1 MIKEQLTGS
10 KTRQGNHLFIEE
22 VVYMTVSAK
31 QTEAPEKRSFAA
43 RLGSSARK
51 FGATLGPPV
60 LAVILSMIA
69 GAIVILITRPNRSV
83 DPFTNIFNAYSALF
97 TGSYG
102 SLSSISD
109 TLVTVSPLIFASIS
123 VAIAFRAGLFNI
135 GAAGQLAV
143 GAMAADIVGLTFT
156 SWPSWV
162 LIPTML
168 LVSILAGAIWGGI
181 AGFLKAWRGAHEV
194 VTTIMLNWIAFYLTD
209 YLINSAPF
217 AAPFGTTQ
225 TIALPPN
232 ATLPPIVGVYNQI
245 FAGGQPVLD
254 TFTYKIDVSIFLAL
268 IALVVYWF
276 IISRTTFG
284 YEIRVIGQN
293 PKAAKYAGIP
303 TRRNIFLVMAIA
315 GGFAGLA
322 GSTNLMGQPGYN
334 LTATAFSILP
344 TGFDAI
350 AVALLGQ
357 TTAIGILL
365 ASLLIGGLR
374 SGSTAMQAIAH
385 VDPNLVLII
394 EALVLFFIAIEFIP
408 VFRRML
414 PRWLRPRFVPRLQA
428 GTIDTTVIGVTAKG
442 DNKEQDIIQISD
454 LEKEE

>member
-1 MIKEQLTGS
+1 MAVPTKQPETSEQRPPLS
-10 KTRQGNHLFIEE
+10 KLAIWPRKVG
-22 VVYMTVSAK
+22 
-31 QTEAPEKRSFAA
+31 AA
-43 RLGSSARK
+43 LG
-51 FGATLGPPV
+51 GPV
-60 LAVILSMIA
+60 ISVILALIA
-69 GAIVILITRPNRSV
+69 GAIVILITWPDKTV
-83 DPFTNIFNAYSALF
+83 DPFTNVIHAYSTLF
-97 TGSYG
+97 TGSFG
-102 SLSSISD
+102 SSVNFST

-143 GAMAADIVGLTFT
+143 GAMAADLVGLTFT

-162 LIPTML
+162 LVPVML
-168 LVSILAGAIWGGI
+168 LASILAGALWGGI

-194 VTTIMLNWIAFYLTD
+194 ISTIMLNWIAFYGTD

-217 AAPFGTTQ
+217 AAPFGITQ
-225 TIALPPN
+225 TIGLPPQ
-232 ATLPPIVGVYNQI
+232 AQLPFVASLSNQI
-245 FAGGQPVLD
+245 FGTQLN
-254 TFTYKIDVSIFLAL
+254 TFSYTVDVSIFFAL
-268 IALVVYWF
+268 IALVIYWF

-303 TRRNIFLVMAIA
+303 TKRNTFLVMAIA
-315 GGFAGLA
+315 GAFAGLA
-322 GSTNLMGQPGYN
+322 GSTHLMGQPGYE
-334 LTATAFSILP
+334 LSATAFSIIP

-350 AVALLGQ
+350 AVALIGQ

-394 EALVLFFIAIEFIP
+394 EALVLFFIAAEFIP
-408 VFRRML
+408 ALRRVL
-414 PRWLRPRFVPRLQA
+414 PPWLRPRFRPTLQA
-428 GTIDTTVIGVTAKG
+428 TTVAGTSVDLPENGNG
-442 DNKEQDIIQISD
+442 DAQNVAEIPD

>member
-1 MIKEQLTGS
+1 LARNYG
-10 KTRQGNHLFIEE
+10 
-22 VVYMTVSAK
+22 
-31 QTEAPEKRSFAA
+31 AA
-43 RLGSSARK
+43 
-51 FGATLGPPV
+51 LGPP
-60 LAVILSMIA
+60 LFAVILAMIA
-69 GAIVILITRPNRSV
+69 GAIVILITWPDKTADR
-83 DPFTNIFNAYSALF
+83 FANITNAYSALF

-102 SLSSISD
+102 SLANISD
-109 TLVTVSPLIFASIS
+109 TLVRVSPLIFASIS
-123 VAIAFRAGLFNI
+123 VAIAFRGGLFNI

-194 VTTIMLNWIAFYLTD
+194 VSTIMLNWIAFFGTD
-209 YLINSAPF
+209 FLINNPPF
-217 AAPFGTTQ
+217 AAPLGVTS
-225 TIALPPN
+225 TISLSPN
-232 ATLPPIVGVYNQI
+232 ATLPPIAGVYNQI
-245 FAGGQPVLD
+245 FGNGQPLLN
-254 TFTYKIDVSIFLAL
+254 TFTYKVDVSIFFAL
-268 IALVVYWF
+268 IALVIYWF

-293 PKAAKYAGIP
+293 PKAARYAGIP
-303 TRRNIFLVMAIA
+303 TKRNIFLVMAIA
-315 GGFAGLA
+315 GAFAGLA
-322 GSTNLMGQPGYN
+322 GSTKLMGQPGYN
-334 LTATAFSILP
+334 LTATAFSVDP

-394 EALVLFFIAIEFIP
+394 EALVLFFIAAEFLP
-408 VFRRML
+408 VLRRFL
-414 PRWLRPRFVPRLQA
+414 PAWLRPRFRPTLQTA
-428 GTIDTTVIGVTAKG
+428 PIARTGVDPPGNGNG
-442 DNKEQDIIQISD
+442 DQQNVVEISD
-454 LEKEE
+454 LEKEG

>member
-1 MIKEQLTGS
+1 MA
-10 KTRQGNHLFIEE
+10 
-22 VVYMTVSAK
+22 VPVK
-31 QTEAPEKRSFAA
+31 QTEASQERPRAS
-43 RLGSSARK
+43 RLGSIARK
-51 FGATLGPPV
+51 YSAALGPPIF
-60 LAVILSMIA
+60 AVILAMIA
-69 GAIVILITRPNRSV
+69 GAIVILITWPDKTV
-83 DPFTNIFNAYSALF
+83 DPVTNIFHAYSALF

-102 SLSSISD
+102 SLASISD
-109 TLVTVSPLIFASIS
+109 TLVTVTPLIFASIS

-156 SWPSWV
+156 SWPSWA

-168 LVSILAGAIWGGI
+168 LASILAGAIWGGI

-194 VTTIMLNWIAFYLTD
+194 VTTIMLNWIAFFGTD

-217 AAPFGTTQ
+217 AAPFGVTS

-232 ATLPPIVGVYNQI
+232 ATLPPIAGVYNQI
-245 FAGGQPVLD
+245 FAHGQPVLD
-254 TFTYKIDVSIFLAL
+254 TFTYKIDVSMFFAL

-284 YEIRVIGQN
+284 YELRVIGQN

-303 TRRNIFLVMAIA
+303 VKRNTFLVMAIA
-315 GGFAGLA
+315 GAFAGLA

-334 LTATAFSILP
+334 LTATAFSSLP

-357 TTAIGILL
+357 TTAIGMLL
-365 ASLLIGGLR
+365 AALLIGGLR

-385 VDPNLVLII
+385 VDPNLVLIV
-394 EALVLFFIAIEFIP
+394 EALVLFFIAAEFIP
-408 VFRRML
+408 VLRRAL
-414 PRWLRPRFVPRLQA
+414 PAWLRPRFVPTLQA
-428 GTIDTTVIGVTAKG
+428 TVVARTSVDLPENGNGEAQDEVELSNLDKG
-442 DNKEQDIIQISD
+442 E
-454 LEKEE
+454 

>member
-1 MIKEQLTGS
+1 MA
-10 KTRQGNHLFIEE
+10 
-22 VVYMTVSAK
+22 VPVK
-31 QTEAPEKRSFAA
+31 QTEAPEQRPPAS
-43 RLGSSARK
+43 RLGSLARK
-51 FGATLGPPV
+51 YGSALGPPV
-60 LAVILSMIA
+60 FAVILAMIA
-69 GAIVILITRPNRSV
+69 GAIVIIITRPDKTV
-83 DPFTNIFNAYSALF
+83 DPFTNVINAYSALF

-109 TLVTVSPLIFASIS
+109 TLVRVSPLIFASIS

-143 GAMAADIVGLTFT
+143 GAMAADMVGLTFT

-168 LVSILAGAIWGGI
+168 LASILAGAIWGGI

-194 VTTIMLNWIAFYLTD
+194 VTTIMLNWIAFFGTD
-209 YLINSAPF
+209 YLINSPPF

-232 ATLPPIVGVYNQI
+232 ATLPPIAGVYNQI
-245 FAGGQPVLD
+245 FGNGQPLLN
-254 TFTYKIDVSIFLAL
+254 TFTYKVDVSIFFAL
-268 IALVVYWF
+268 IALVIYWF

-334 LTATAFSILP
+334 LTATAFSALP

-374 SGSTAMQAIAH
+374 SGSTAMQSLAH
-385 VDPNLVLII
+385 VDPNLILII
-394 EALVLFFIAIEFIP
+394 EALVLFFIAATFLP
-408 VFRRML
+408 VLRRAL
-414 PRWLRPRFVPRLQA
+414 PAWLRPRFRPTLQ
-428 GTIDTTVIGVTAKG
+428 TTVVARTSVDLPGNGNG
-442 DNKEQDIIQISD
+442 DAQSGMEISD

>member
-1 MIKEQLTGS
+1 MA
-10 KTRQGNHLFIEE
+10 
-22 VVYMTVSAK
+22 VPVK
-31 QTEAPEKRSFAA
+31 QSEAPQQRSLAS
-43 RLGSSARK
+43 RLGSMARK
-51 FGATLGPPV
+51 YGAALGPPIF
-60 LAVILSMIA
+60 AVILAMIA
-69 GAIVILITRPNRSV
+69 GAIVILITWPDKTV
-83 DPFTNIFNAYSALF
+83 DPFTNIIHAYSALF

-102 SLSSISD
+102 SFASISD
-109 TLVTVSPLIFASIS
+109 TLVTVTPLIFASIS

-168 LVSILAGAIWGGI
+168 LASILAGAIWGGI

-194 VTTIMLNWIAFYLTD
+194 VTTIMLNWIAFYGTD

-225 TIALPPN
+225 TISLPPN
-232 ATLPPIVGVYNQI
+232 ATLPPVAGVYNQI
-245 FAGGQPVLD
+245 FGNGQPVLD
-254 TFTYKIDVSIFLAL
+254 TFTYKVDISIFFAL
-268 IALVVYWF
+268 IALVIYWF

-293 PKAAKYAGIP
+293 PKAARYAGIP
-303 TRRNIFLVMAIA
+303 TKRNTFLVMAIA
-315 GGFAGLA
+315 GAFAGLA
-322 GSTNLMGQPGYN
+322 GSTNLMGQSGYN

-350 AVALLGQ
+350 AVALIGQ

-385 VDPNLVLII
+385 VDPNLVYII
-394 EALVLFFIAIEFIP
+394 EALVLFFIAAQFFPALRRILP
-408 VFRRML
+408 V
-414 PRWLRPRFVPRLQA
+414 WLRPRFRPTLQA
-428 GTIDTTVIGVTAKG
+428 ATIAGASIDLPGNGNGDTQSGV
-442 DNKEQDIIQISD
+442 EISE

>member
-1 MIKEQLTGS
+1 
-10 KTRQGNHLFIEE
+10 
-22 VVYMTVSAK
+22 
-31 QTEAPEKRSFAA
+31 
-43 RLGSSARK
+43 
-51 FGATLGPPV
+51 
-60 LAVILSMIA
+60 
-69 GAIVILITRPNRSV
+69 
-83 DPFTNIFNAYSALF
+83 
-97 TGSYG
+97 
-102 SLSSISD
+102 
-109 TLVTVSPLIFASIS
+109 

-168 LVSILAGAIWGGI
+168 LASILAGAIWGGI

-194 VTTIMLNWIAFYLTD
+194 VTTIMLNWIAFFGTD
-209 YLINSAPF
+209 YLINSPPF

-232 ATLPPIVGVYNQI
+232 ATLPPIAGVYNQI
-245 FAGGQPVLD
+245 FGNGQPLLN
-254 TFTYKIDVSIFLAL
+254 TFTYKVDVSIFFAL
-268 IALVVYWF
+268 IALVIYWF

-334 LTATAFSILP
+334 LTATAFSALP

-374 SGSTAMQAIAH
+374 SGSTAMQSLAH
-385 VDPNLVLII
+385 VDPNLILII
-394 EALVLFFIAIEFIP
+394 EALVLFFIAATFLP
-408 VFRRML
+408 VLRRAL
-414 PRWLRPRFVPRLQA
+414 PAWLRPRFRPTLQ
-428 GTIDTTVIGVTAKG
+428 TTVVARTSVDLPGNGNG
-442 DNKEQDIIQISD
+442 DAQSGMEISD

>member
-1 MIKEQLTGS
+1 MA
-10 KTRQGNHLFIEE
+10 
-22 VVYMTVSAK
+22 VSAK
-31 QTEAPEKRSFAA
+31 QPGTSEQRPPASKVPAWMRA
-43 RLGSSARK
+43 
-51 FGATLGPPV
+51 FGAALGRPIIS
-60 LAVILSMIA
+60 VILAFIA
-69 GAIVILITRPNRSV
+69 GAIVIIITWPDKTV
-83 DPFTNIFNAYSALF
+83 DPFTNVINAYVTLF
-97 TGSYG
+97 TGSFG
-102 SLSSISD
+102 TPVNLSN
-109 TLVTVSPLIFASIS
+109 TLVRVSPLIFASLS

-143 GAMAADIVGLTFT
+143 GAMAADMIGLTFT
-156 SWPSWV
+156 SWPSWILV
-162 LIPTML
+162 PVML
-168 LVSILAGAIWGGI
+168 LASILAGALWGGI
-181 AGFLKAWRGAHEV
+181 VGFLKAWRGAHEV
-194 VTTIMLNWIAFYLTD
+194 VTTIMLNWIAFYGTD

-217 AAPFGTTQ
+217 TAPNGITQ

-232 ATLPPIVGVYNQI
+232 ATLPPVAGVYNQI
-245 FAGGQPVLD
+245 FGNGQPVLD
-254 TFTYKIDVSIFLAL
+254 TFTYKIDISIFFAL
-268 IALVVYWF
+268 FALVVYWF

-322 GSTNLMGQPGYN
+322 GSTNLMGQSGYN

-385 VDPNLVLII
+385 VDANLVFVI
-394 EALVLFFIAIEFIP
+394 EALVLFFIAAQFFP
-408 VFRRML
+408 AFRRIL
-414 PRWLRPRFVPRLQA
+414 PRWLRPRFVPTLQA
-428 GTIDTTVIGVTAKG
+428 ATIDRSVVGLPEIDNG
-442 DNKEQDIIQISD
+442 DALSEVEISD

>member
-1 MIKEQLTGS
+1 MA
-10 KTRQGNHLFIEE
+10 
-22 VVYMTVSAK
+22 VPVK
-31 QTEAPEKRSFAA
+31 QTDVPQERPRSS
-43 RLGSSARK
+43 RLGTLARK
-51 FGATLGPPV
+51 YGAAIGPPIF
-60 LAVILSMIA
+60 AVILAMIA
-69 GAIVILITRPNRSV
+69 GAIVILITWPDKRV
-83 DPFTNIFNAYSALF
+83 DPFTNIIHAYSALF

-102 SLSSISD
+102 SFASISD
-109 TLVTVSPLIFASIS
+109 TLVSVTPLIFASIS

-143 GAMAADIVGLTFT
+143 GAMAADIVGLTYT

-162 LIPTML
+162 LIPSML
-168 LVSILAGAIWGGI
+168 LASILAGAIWGGI

-194 VTTIMLNWIAFYLTD
+194 VTTIMLNWIAFYATD

-225 TIALPPN
+225 TVALPPN
-232 ATLPPIVGVYNQI
+232 ATLPPIAGVYNQI
-245 FAGGQPVLD
+245 FGNGQPVLD
-254 TFTYKIDVSIFLAL
+254 TFTYKVDISIFFAL
-268 IALVVYWF
+268 IALVIYWF

-293 PKAAKYAGIP
+293 PKAARYAGIP
-303 TRRNIFLVMAIA
+303 TKRNTLLVMAIA

-322 GSTNLMGQPGYN
+322 GSVNLMGQSGYN

-394 EALVLFFIAIEFIP
+394 EALVLFFIAAQFLP
-408 VFRRML
+408 AFRRIL
-414 PRWLRPRFVPRLQA
+414 PVWLRPRFRPTLQA
-428 GTIDTTVIGVTAKG
+428 TLINTTVVGLPQNEPDGV
-442 DNKEQDIIQISD
+442 EISE